1 MLEDLT
7 AQMLFKGGK
16 DGSLPLVVRAFRETA
31 IAENGTT
38 SSEQRVQDNGSEQDR
53 NGGSEK
59 RIGRE
64 SEAVRLKQVRC
75 ERCRN
80 SGSEKEV
87 NFKKVAMYQMF

>member
-38 SSEQRVQDNGSEQDR
+38 SSEQRVQDNGT
-53 NGGSEK
+53 GSER
-59 RIGRE
+59 RI
-64 SEAVRLKQVRC
+64 
-75 ERCRN
+75 
-80 SGSEKEV
+80 
-87 NFKKVAMYQMF
+87 